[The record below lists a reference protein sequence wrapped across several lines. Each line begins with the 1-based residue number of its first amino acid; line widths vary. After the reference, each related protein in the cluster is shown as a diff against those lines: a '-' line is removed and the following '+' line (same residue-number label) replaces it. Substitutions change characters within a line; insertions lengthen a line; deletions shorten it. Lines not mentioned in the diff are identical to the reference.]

1 MPFHRQLNIL
11 IVSIALLA
19 MNPAV
24 KSQSIHFSDIHE
36 SLFKSNPS
44 VITSIEKLAFQLTYR
59 NQWPG
64 NSDFITY
71 DGAFFF
77 TSEPLKSSL
86 GLYLYRDTQGG
97 GIINLTGVSILYGY
111 RTRVSRD
118 WYLSAGLSA
127 SYSQYQTHFG
137 NLQFENGIPGVL
149 LDESYFYFDFSTG
162 MELQYRDQSWFGLSV
177 INMGA
182 LLPSQEYNQKLGLS
196 LSYHSRYALTGRQ
209 RDEINIEPLFCTTIN
224 RDYNELLYGS
234 RIYYKSLYAGVY
246 VRQNLRFQ
254 YDAAIILLGTRFGNI
269 TFIYTYDINLS
280 GLNSNFTNL
289 AAHEVTFLYDM
300 EYNRKS
306 KKRGAIK
313 CPKI

>member
-1 MPFHRQLNIL
+1 MPSHRKINIL
-11 IVSIALLA
+11 IVSVALLA
-19 MNPAV
+19 MSLTV
-24 KSQSIHFSDIHE
+24 KCQSIHFSDMHE
-36 SLFKSNPS
+36 NLFKSNPS
-44 VITSIEKLAFQLTYR
+44 AIASIEKLAFQLTYR

-86 GLYLYRDTQGG
+86 GLYIFRDTQGG
-97 GIINLTGVSILYGY
+97 GIINVTSASVIYGY

-118 WYLSAGLSA
+118 WYMSAGLSA
-127 SYSQYQTHFG
+127 SYSQYQTNFG

-149 LDESYFYFDFSTG
+149 LDDNYFYFDFSTG
-162 MELQYRDQSWFGLSV
+162 MEFQYRDQSWLGFSV

-182 LLPSQEYNQKLGLS
+182 WLPSQEYNQKPGIS
-196 LSYHSRYALTGRQ
+196 LSYHGRYPLTGRQ
-209 RDEINIEPLFCTTIN
+209 RDEINIEPLFFSTIN
-224 RDYNELLYGS
+224 RDYNELLLGS
-234 RIYYKSLYAGVY
+234 RIYYKSVYAGIY

-254 YDAAIILLGTRFGNI
+254 YDAAIILLGTRFGNA

-289 AAHEVTFLYDM
+289 AAHEVTFLYNM